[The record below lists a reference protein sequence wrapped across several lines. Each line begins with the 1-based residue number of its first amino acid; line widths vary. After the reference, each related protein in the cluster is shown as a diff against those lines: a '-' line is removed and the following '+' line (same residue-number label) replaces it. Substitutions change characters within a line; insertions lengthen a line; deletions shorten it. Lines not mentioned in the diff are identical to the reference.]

1 LKTVLLV
8 EDDVDLLALL
18 RYNLEKEGYR
28 VVSAQRGNYAG
39 SVAEG
44 EVLDLVLFDTEAAG
58 SDGLDECVALRA
70 RPELCQ
76 IPFAILV
83 GSPSDITRFGGR
95 QLDIGDYIVK
105 PFFVRD
111 LIACIRRQLQLRA
124 EPVGE
129 LRSGSLELDRS
140 AGKVTVDGI
149 ARPVT
154 ATELRLLEFLMAR
167 PGVVFTRE
175 QLLFLVWGQASSVTA
190 GNVTA
195 VIMNLRKKL
204 EHNRAS
210 PVLIRSVR
218 GFGYSFNEIAG
229 GPSEG
234 EGELEAISPILSCAL
249 SPDECGAPGRSA
261 HPDFTLPKP

>member
-1 LKTVLLV
+1 MKTVLLI
-8 EDDVDLLALL
+8 EDDADLLALL
-18 RYNLEKEGYR
+18 KDNLEKEGYR
-28 VVSAQRGNYAG
+28 VVSAQRGSYAE
-39 SVAEG
+39 SVAQG
-44 EVLDLVLFDTEAAG
+44 GGVDLVLFDTEAAG
-58 SDGLDECVALRA
+58 SGGLDECVALRA
-70 RPELCQ
+70 QPELCQ

-83 GSPSDITRFGGR
+83 GSPSDICRFGGR
-95 QLDIGDYIVK
+95 QLNISDYIVK

-111 LIACIRRQLQLRA
+111 LITRITRQLHQRA

-140 AGKVTVDGI
+140 AGKVTLNGI
-149 ARPVT
+149 VCPVT
-154 ATELRLLEFLMAR
+154 ATELRLLEFLMSR

-175 QLLFLVWGQASSVTA
+175 QLLFLVWGHASSVTA

-204 EHNRAS
+204 EANRAN

-229 GPSEG
+229 RPSEG
-234 EGELEAISPILSCAL
+234 EGELEAISPVPSCAL
-249 SPDECGAPGRSA
+249 SPDECGAPR
-261 HPDFTLPKP
+261 